1 MAFYDECDEWIGF
14 CYLVIACGL
23 RIGQQ
28 VNPSGLPSIT
38 TPEQNLRSWEVIMPG
53 KRHVRGVGEKEE
65 RQYEHIKEA
74 ARKSGRYGKR
84 VEEVAARTV
93 LKQHK
98 DKGHKKGH

>member
-1 MAFYDECDEWIGF
+1 
-14 CYLVIACGL
+14 
-23 RIGQQ
+23 
-28 VNPSGLPSIT
+28 
-38 TPEQNLRSWEVIMPG
+38 MPG